1 MKTVN
6 PEFIIKVITVFRDEI
21 RLELPILTIS
31 KKANL
36 NYNATHRTVQFLLH
50 KNILNSRKL
59 AKPRSSLISLNK
71 TPETF
76 AYLMLAKSSEVNM
89 KGLIEYENKIKKE
102 FENE

>member
-6 PEFIIKVITVFRDEI
+6 ADFVTRVMKVFCDDVS
-21 RLELPILTIS
+21 LELPILTLS

-50 KNILNSRKL
+50 KSIFKSRRL

-76 AYLMLAKSSEVNM
+76 SYLMLAKSQDVKNM
-89 KGLIEYENKIKKE
+89 KELQAYQERIKNE
-102 FENE
+102 FE